1 MAINANQLDNG
12 FRPLNNFLFK
22 CEFQSYYS
30 RYDISFE
37 VARIL
42 EYSVSK
48 ITLPKFKEAEGKAHS
63 FGSFF
68 IPFPYFSTGEKEMTI
83 EFYETDDML
92 ISKVFYSFLNKSR
105 WKASTLFEPDQCD
118 LIVTVT
124 ILDQRNLFGYND
136 QEDIIKKVY
145 YLKTK
150 SLEPPQFAR
159 DGSDTDLCRVSV
171 TFNTVED
178 YNNVYYGGFGSVD
191 EVNRRYDEKEG
202 KYVDVVDDQAFLNPD
217 DVSSKLYGM
226 FADLN
231 SYFGL
236 GGTGEG
242 KVHGLEGWAEA
253 EEKMRRERLNLPP
266 NSSKDF
272 ILTDEELNGNYKK
285 YKRARE
291 AKGEKYL
298 SKEEFEKASKEN
310 LRRLGNAYWEVE
322 KKLNEMGY
330 TLEVSDVNNAEV
342 NHTAGSIKSL
352 NPNHVLSQKMD
363 LILRDKN
370 GNRIKAGE
378 LSNEDL
384 LKMTEIFKSAGLTPN
399 YEMRQSNLN
408 DGGTFWIDMQLTS
421 AVGENTNGSGTT
433 TERKYET
440 SWSGLS
446 EIAYMEKLA
455 DGKEHRTRSY
465 DIVTGQQVD
474 LKRKSKVEDI
484 EARKNQNTPEDK
496 KKQDKKQQ
504 EDMLEELRQRQGQN
518 VRSSIVHPDDP

>member
-1 MAINANQLDNG
+1 MAINSNQLDNG

-22 CEFQSYYS
+22 CEFQSYYT
-30 RYDISFE
+30 RYDITHE

-48 ITLPKFKEAEGKAHS
+48 ITLPKFKESEGKAHS

-118 LIVTVT
+118 LMVTVT
-124 ILDQRNLFGYND
+124 ILDQRNLFGYNS
-136 QEDIIKKVY
+136 QEDILKKVY

-178 YNNVYYGGFGSVD
+178 YNNVYYGGFGSVN
-191 EVNRRYDEKEG
+191 EINRRYDEEER

-217 DVSSKLYGM
+217 DVSNKIYGM

-236 GGTGEG
+236 GGNGERR
-242 KVHGLEGWAEA
+242 VNGLEGWAEA

-272 ILTDEELNGNYKK
+272 ILTDEELNANYKK
-285 YKRARE
+285 YKIARE
-291 AKGEKYL
+291 KQKVKYL
-298 SKEEFEKASKEN
+298 SKEEFENASKEN
-310 LRRLGNAYWEVE
+310 LRRLGNAYWNVE
-322 KKLNEMGY
+322 KKLNAMGY
-330 TLEVSDVNNAEV
+330 TLFVSEV
-342 NHTAGSIKSL
+342 NDATVGHTASSIKSG
-352 NPNHVLSQKMD
+352 PSHVLSQKMD
-363 LILRDKN
+363 LVLMDKS
-370 GNRIKAGE
+370 GNRVKAGE

-384 LKMTEIFKSAGLTPN
+384 LKMTEIFKSEGLTPN
-399 YEMRQSNLN
+399 YEMRKKNL
-408 DGGTFWIDMQLTS
+408 DEGGTFWIDMQLSS
-421 AVGENTNGSGTT
+421 AVGENTNNSGTT

-446 EIAYMEKLA
+446 EIAYMEKRT

-465 DIVTGQQVD
+465 DIVTGKQVD
-474 LKRKSKVEDI
+474 LNRKSKVEDI
-484 EARKNQNTPEDK
+484 EARKNQNTPEDQ
-496 KKQDKKQQ
+496 KKQEKRQQ
-504 EDMLEELRQRQGQN
+504 EDMLEEIRRRGVQDQRDVTPHLDN
-518 VRSSIVHPDDP
+518 L